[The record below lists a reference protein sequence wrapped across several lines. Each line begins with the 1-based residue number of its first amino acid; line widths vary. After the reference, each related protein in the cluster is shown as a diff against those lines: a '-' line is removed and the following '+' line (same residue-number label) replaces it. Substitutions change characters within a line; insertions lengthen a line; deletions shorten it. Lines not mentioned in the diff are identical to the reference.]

1 MFFIFSPEIDSRG
14 MRYRLLYDHSD
25 FLGETRA
32 FDGVQLFLPY
42 RLEQQVGLINK
53 DVY

>member
-1 MFFIFSPEIDSRG
+1 

-42 RLEQQVGLINK
+42 QLQQQVGQTE
-53 DVY
+53 